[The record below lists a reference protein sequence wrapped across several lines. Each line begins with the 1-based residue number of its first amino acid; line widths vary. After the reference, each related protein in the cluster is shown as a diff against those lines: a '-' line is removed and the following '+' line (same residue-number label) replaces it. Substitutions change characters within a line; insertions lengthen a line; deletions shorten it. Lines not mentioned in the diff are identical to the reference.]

1 MASRI
6 STQKLLSLLFLLI
19 AVFVVFVFTRRAGA
33 QTPSERSFPQAKP
46 TVEKKLKGLQ
56 SAIAGRLPILDGF
69 TVPDNRPLDHFKK
82 GYYQCTVE
90 VHPTPAGGSRVRI
103 STKITAWYTDPSGS
117 KSGYQVLPSNG
128 RLENDLLDQLSDVLG
143 ASPGVSSPTTG
154 ANSPEAP
161 SQTGS
166 NSREPSRPLISAP
179 VPQLPQDPLAGS
191 AVPNQVDQ
199 NQPASLRQQTE
210 ATEKREREL
219 AKEARSLEE
228 ILNNQAHPSNLAAV
242 KKSGTPV
249 VANPSADGKI
259 LFAATLGDEFEILD
273 EAPQWVHVR
282 ISGLSRG
289 WIRRSSLE
297 MPGEAAQ
304 AAGGSNHE
312 SSAAFQVGSEQFG
325 AFPGDWAPLRGKTVK
340 IVSVQKARENASNIG
355 PREKMEFAKAL
366 FISEYDKVS
375 STAEGIVLIFDSED
389 GGMVAATV
397 AVLQQWREGKL
408 SDEAF
413 WHQCFFDPP
422 EILNPVSTARE

>member
-1 MASRI
+1 
-6 STQKLLSLLFLLI
+6 
-19 AVFVVFVFTRRAGA
+19 
-33 QTPSERSFPQAKP
+33 
-46 TVEKKLKGLQ
+46 
-56 SAIAGRLPILDGF
+56 
-69 TVPDNRPLDHFKK
+69 
-82 GYYQCTVE
+82 
-90 VHPTPAGGSRVRI
+90 
-103 STKITAWYTDPSGS
+103 
-117 KSGYQVLPSNG
+117 
-128 RLENDLLDQLSDVLG
+128 
-143 ASPGVSSPTTG
+143 
-154 ANSPEAP
+154 
-161 SQTGS
+161 
-166 NSREPSRPLISAP
+166 

>member
-1 MASRI
+1 
-6 STQKLLSLLFLLI
+6 
-19 AVFVVFVFTRRAGA
+19 
-33 QTPSERSFPQAKP
+33 
-46 TVEKKLKGLQ
+46 
-56 SAIAGRLPILDGF
+56 
-69 TVPDNRPLDHFKK
+69 
-82 GYYQCTVE
+82 
-90 VHPTPAGGSRVRI
+90 
-103 STKITAWYTDPSGS
+103 
-117 KSGYQVLPSNG
+117 
-128 RLENDLLDQLSDVLG
+128 
-143 ASPGVSSPTTG
+143 
-154 ANSPEAP
+154 
-161 SQTGS
+161 
-166 NSREPSRPLISAP
+166 
-179 VPQLPQDPLAGS
+179 VPQIPHDALAGS
-191 AVPNQVDQ
+191 QVPKQIDQ
-199 NQPASLRQQTE
+199 NQTASLSQQTE

-219 AKEARSLEE
+219 AAEARNLEE

-297 MPGEAAQ
+297 MPGEGAQ
-304 AAGGSNHE
+304 AAGGSNE
-312 SSAAFQVGSEQFG
+312 NGSAAFHVGSEQFG

-340 IVSVQKARENASNIG
+340 IISVQKARENAPNTG

-375 STAEGIVLIFDSED
+375 STSEGIVLIFDSED
-389 GGMVAATV
+389 GGMVAAPV
-397 AVLQQWREGKL
+397 PVLQQWREGKL

-422 EILNPVSTARE
+422 EILNPVSTASQ